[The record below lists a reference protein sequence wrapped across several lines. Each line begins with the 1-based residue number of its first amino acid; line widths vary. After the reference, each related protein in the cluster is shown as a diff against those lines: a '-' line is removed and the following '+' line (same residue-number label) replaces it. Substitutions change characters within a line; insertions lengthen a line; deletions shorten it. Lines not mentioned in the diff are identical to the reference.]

1 MAVHGARVRQW
12 VGLAMVSLS
21 AVACSDQNVTAPAP
35 AQAPAAQTV
44 AANTVIL
51 LGVSRDIVTLNE
63 GESVVVRLAESPTD
77 DHASAVWTAEN
88 PSVASVSPDG
98 TIVGL
103 ATGTTMVTVTEA
115 HRSSDIVVT
124 VLPTTEPEAAN
135 ARGR

>member
-1 MAVHGARVRQW
+1 MAVQGARVRQL
-12 VGLAMVSLS
+12 VGMAMLGLS

-35 AQAPAAQTV
+35 APAAQTV
-44 AANTVIL
+44 PQNTVIL

-63 GESVVVRLAESPTD
+63 GERAVVKLPERSADE
-77 DHASAVWTAEN
+77 HASAVWNVDN

-98 TIVGL
+98 TIIGL

-115 HRSSDIVVT
+115 ERSTDIVVT
-124 VLPTTEPEAAN
+124 VLPTVEAEAAN